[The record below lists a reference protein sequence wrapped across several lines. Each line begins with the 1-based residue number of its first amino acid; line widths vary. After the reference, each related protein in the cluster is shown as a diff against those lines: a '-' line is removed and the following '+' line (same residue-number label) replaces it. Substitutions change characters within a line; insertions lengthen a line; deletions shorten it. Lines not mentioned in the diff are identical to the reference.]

1 MDQGRAPA
9 PPLSAARLGWF
20 VVALVWLLFGALII
34 WGRGGLLEYLEAR
47 EQVAA
52 LEAQLRALEEENAAL
67 EADIK
72 RLKEHPEV
80 YEAVA
85 REQLFMKKPGE
96 VILYLPPEGPTPP
109 QGPAPQPAP

>member
-1 MDQGRAPA
+1 MAQGQTAA

-34 WGRGGLLEYLEAR
+34 WGRGGLLEYLDAR
-47 EQVAA
+47 EQVRG
-52 LEAQLRALEEENAAL
+52 LEAQVRALEEENAAL

-72 RLKEHPEV
+72 RLKERPEL

-85 REQLFMKKPGE
+85 REQLYMKKPGE
-96 VILYLPPEGPTPP
+96 VILYLPPEGAPPPSPPPAATP
-109 QGPAPQPAP
+109 